1 MEIAL
6 LLVAVVFGGVAL
18 CAVIVAAI
26 MEVIEAHDIHEQGW
40 VRGHHRSHGLR
51 HGF

>member
-6 LLVAVVFGGVAL
+6 LLVAVLLGGLAL
-18 CAVIVAAI
+18 GAVVVSAV
-26 MEVIEAHDIHEQGW
+26 MEVIEAHDIHQHGW